1 MSTINKHHYLKNLG
15 AGCGVL
21 LLACAA
27 VFGFLLWL
35 DDFYTG
41 LQTNKRQTLTNIS
54 RDIVTAKDVNEI
66 RLHEEWIQSEI
77 ARIAEEERI
86 AAEKAE
92 AERLEAERIAAE
104 KRAAEVAAQIAA
116 EQAAISNLTTLQE
129 AVDYWLSHYQH
140 GTVAM
145 EIFDLKQNAIVAS
158 YNSTA
163 ILPARSLYKLFYVYD
178 AYAQIDA
185 GLEDPNELYWQDRT
199 LGHCLNIMISHSDNR
214 CAEAML
220 EDSPRLSRVTQ
231 MIRDLGLNNTQSNGP
246 STSAHDIS
254 LMLQHYY
261 RHPEWSAASWQK
273 FLQSALNQPYIY
285 RKGLPSGFSTAT
297 VYNKTGFGGSEYHD
311 AAIVEFPQL
320 GASYI
325 VVVMANN
332 TPYANIAK
340 LGKLIEQVVLATN

>member
-1 MSTINKHHYLKNLG
+1 MINKYHYLKNLG
-15 AGCGVL
+15 ADCGVL
-21 LLACAA
+21 LLACAT

-41 LQTNKRQTLTNIS
+41 LQTNKRRTLTNIS
-54 RDIVTAKDVNEI
+54 RGIVTAKDVNEI

-104 KRAAEVAAQIAA
+104 NRAAEVAAQIAA

-163 ILPARSLYKLFYVYD
+163 ILPARSLYK
-178 AYAQIDA
+178 I
-185 GLEDPNELYWQDRT
+185 GR
-199 LGHCLNIMISHSDNR
+199 
-214 CAEAML
+214 
-220 EDSPRLSRVTQ
+220 
-231 MIRDLGLNNTQSNGP
+231 
-246 STSAHDIS
+246 AH
-254 LMLQHYY
+254 
-261 RHPEWSAASWQK
+261 
-273 FLQSALNQPYIY
+273 
-285 RKGLPSGFSTAT
+285 
-297 VYNKTGFGGSEYHD
+297 V
-311 AAIVEFPQL
+311 
-320 GASYI
+320 
-325 VVVMANN
+325 
-332 TPYANIAK
+332 
-340 LGKLIEQVVLATN
+340 

>member
-21 LLACAA
+21 LLACAT

-54 RDIVTAKDVNEI
+54 RGIVTAKDVNEI

-77 ARIAEEERI
+77 TRIAEEERI

-92 AERLEAERIAAE
+92 AERLEAERIAAK
-104 KRAAEVAAQIAA
+104 KRAAEVAAQIA
-116 EQAAISNLTTLQE
+116 
-129 AVDYWLSHYQH
+129 
-140 GTVAM
+140 
-145 EIFDLKQNAIVAS
+145 
-158 YNSTA
+158 
-163 ILPARSLYKLFYVYD
+163 
-178 AYAQIDA
+178 A

-199 LGHCLNIMISHSDNR
+199 LWHCLNIMISHSDNR

-231 MIRDLGLNNTQSNGP
+231 MIRDLGLNNTQSNGL
-246 STSAHDIS
+246 SSSAHDIS

-261 RHPEWSAASWQK
+261 GHP
-273 FLQSALNQPYIY
+273 
-285 RKGLPSGFSTAT
+285 
-297 VYNKTGFGGSEYHD
+297 
-311 AAIVEFPQL
+311 EFPQL

-325 VVVMANN
+325 VVVMTNN